1 MKSVTTVTWTQESLE
16 INDYIYVSGLGI
28 GKVVGVN
35 QKTKVLDGKIVESNH
50 RKVRF
55 MRRSS
60 LIRVSFISE
69 EYSILN
75 YIPATTDQINQYKK
89 EFKNYV
95 KQFGEGEII
104 K

>member
-16 INDYIYVSGLGI
+16 INDYIFISGLGV
-28 GKVVGVN
+28 GKVIGIN
-35 QKTKVLDGKIVESNH
+35 QKSKMYDGKIVENDS
-50 RKVRF
+50 RTVRF
-55 MRRSS
+55 MRSS
-60 LIRVSFISE
+60 SVGRITFEVG

-75 YIPATTDQINQYKK
+75 YVPAKPEHINEYKK

-95 KQFGEGEII
+95 KQFGEGELI